1 MKIYQSFKV
10 DGKALPLTYNSEN
23 IQLIIKSLS
32 HEVSP
37 DGWLTKVE
45 TIAGPIFN
53 VTPALNTGT
62 YSESGLVEVVPQST
76 ANAASSV
83 NAIPGI
89 DPAPSINPQK
99 IGSSSPENTPVF
111 RATGINLRR
120 VSKEGVLQLVKQ
132 GKLILVGDYKKDPQ
146 HFVAP
151 NKNLVSVQLLD
162 GKYYLEKK
170 AGEQFLKWTNEL
182 KSKNIPFSIS
192 SAVRFGRNVGGG
204 AHGYG
209 VAVDFNNLFQLV
221 NGSENPTT
229 NLNARKK
236 SKIYEQIALIGT
248 KYGWYNPWRLS
259 DVKGQDEIW
268 HFEYWGSA

>member
-1 MKIYQSFKV
+1 
-10 DGKALPLTYNSEN
+10 
-23 IQLIIKSLS
+23 
-32 HEVSP
+32 
-37 DGWLTKVE
+37 
-45 TIAGPIFN
+45 
-53 VTPALNTGT
+53 
-62 YSESGLVEVVPQST
+62 LV
-76 ANAASSV
+76 N
-83 NAIPGI
+83 
-89 DPAPSINPQK
+89 
-99 IGSSSPENTPVF
+99 
-111 RATGINLRR
+111 
-120 VSKEGVLQLVKQ
+120 Q
-132 GKLILVGDYKKDPQ
+132 GKLILVGDYRIDPQ

-151 NKNLVSVQLLD
+151 SDRLISVKLLD

-170 AGEQFLKWTNEL
+170 AGEQFLKWTSEL

-192 SAVRFGRNVGGG
+192 SAVRFGSNVGGG

-221 NGSENPTT
+221 KGSEDPIT

-236 SKIYEQIALIGT
+236 YKIYEQIASVGT